1 MLFRQ
6 GAEQVAAGRSDL
18 RGALDELSLLRAT
31 DSEERAVRGE
41 PTRDVAAGG
50 LDDVELF
57 VRKPVAEHALKRRLG
72 VLDLH
77 LGRLDDGVVD
87 LGLEALHLVV
97 AGDRRGRVAED
108 LVRSEVEGTLGE
120 LPRAVDDERGRH
132 DEEHRDD
139 DPGGATVRACSRGLF
154 ALFHA
159 RTLPTAPD
167 DVKRRAASLR
177 SKPRRARV
185 RSRAMTLASMEGR
198 VALVTG
204 GGRGIGRAIAQRL
217 GSMKIAVVV
226 TGRTERDLGES
237 VGEIVFGG
245 GRGRHLVADVRV
257 ADDMVRAV
265 AKAREAFGRLDFVI
279 ANAGISGR
287 VALGAE
293 GGAARAKDIL
303 DTNVLGAYHTF
314 DAATPHLERGGRL
327 IAVSSVLGKFG
338 VPEYGAYCA
347 SKAGIQGLVRAAAL
361 ELAPRGITCNA
372 IVPGW
377 VETDMT
383 EAGLADIAKGLGKS
397 VEDTRRDETARVPA
411 GKFLAPEEVAAFV
424 AFLVGPDANGITGQS
439 LSICNGAT
447 AFGS

>member
-1 MLFRQ
+1 
-6 GAEQVAAGRSDL
+6 
-18 RGALDELSLLRAT
+18 
-31 DSEERAVRGE
+31 
-41 PTRDVAAGG
+41 
-50 LDDVELF
+50 
-57 VRKPVAEHALKRRLG
+57 
-72 VLDLH
+72 
-77 LGRLDDGVVD
+77 
-87 LGLEALHLVV
+87 
-97 AGDRRGRVAED
+97 
-108 LVRSEVEGTLGE
+108 
-120 LPRAVDDERGRH
+120 
-132 DEEHRDD
+132 
-139 DPGGATVRACSRGLF
+139 
-154 ALFHA
+154 
-159 RTLPTAPD
+159 
-167 DVKRRAASLR
+167 
-177 SKPRRARV
+177 
-185 RSRAMTLASMEGR
+185 MTLASMEGR

-303 DTNVLGAYHTF
+303 ETNVLGAYHTF